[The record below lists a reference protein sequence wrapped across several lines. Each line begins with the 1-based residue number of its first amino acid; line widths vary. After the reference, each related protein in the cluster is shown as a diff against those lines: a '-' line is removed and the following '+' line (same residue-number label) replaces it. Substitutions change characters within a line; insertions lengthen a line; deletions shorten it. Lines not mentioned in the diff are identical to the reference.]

1 MTTLAILLIGFV
13 ATFLVGVSSI
23 GGVLVLPALVFIL
36 GVPTHD
42 AIPAAMI
49 SFIVPSLIALV
60 IVHRRGALDLRASA
74 TLWSGAIPGALVGGL
89 ILPWVPVRL
98 LLWAIVVI
106 LLASAIRVFSR
117 GGATSRAGGTL
128 SSLGFAISGL
138 VVGLVSAL
146 TGTGGPITLM
156 PILGWRGVELR
167 RAVMLCQSIT
177 FPITVFAS
185 VGYVWSLRLD
195 WRLMGLLAFASTIGI
210 VVGLAVAKRMP
221 VAQVARVI
229 GALMAVTAVI
239 VGARLL
245 TS

>member
-1 MTTLAILLIGFV
+1 M
-13 ATFLVGVSSI
+13 
-23 GGVLVLPALVFIL
+23 LVLPALVFML
-36 GVPTHD
+36 GVPTYD
-42 AIPAAMI
+42 AIPATML
-49 SFIVPSLIALV
+49 SFIAPSLIALV
-60 IVHRRGALDLRASA
+60 VVHRRGALDLRVSA

-98 LLWAIVVI
+98 LLWAIVAI
-106 LLASAIRVFSR
+106 LLASAIRVLSG
-117 GGATSRAGGTL
+117 GGAASRAGGTM
-128 SSLGFAISGL
+128 SPLGFAVAGL

-156 PILGWRGVELR
+156 PILGWRGVEPR

-177 FPITVFAS
+177 LPIVIFAS

-195 WRLMGLLAFASTIGI
+195 WRLIGLLAFASTIGI
-210 VVGLAVAKRMP
+210 LVGLTVAKRMP

-229 GALMAVTAVI
+229 AALMAVTAVI
-239 VGARLL
+239 VGARLM

>member
-1 MTTLAILLIGFV
+1 VTTLAILLIGFV
-13 ATFLVGVSSI
+13 AAFLVGVSSI
-23 GGVLVLPALVFIL
+23 GGVLVLPALVFML

-42 AIPAAMI
+42 AIPATML

-60 IVHRRGALDLRASA
+60 IVHRRGALDLRVSA
-74 TLWSGAIPGALVGGL
+74 TLWSGAIPGAFVGGL
-89 ILPWVPVRL
+89 VLPWVPVRL

-106 LLASAIRVFSR
+106 LLASAIRVLG
-117 GGATSRAGGTL
+117 GGATQRTGGTL
-128 SSLGFAISGL
+128 SPLGFAVSGL
-138 VVGLVSAL
+138 AVGLVSAL

-156 PILGWRGVELR
+156 PILGWRGVEPR

-177 FPITVFAS
+177 LPIVIFAS
-185 VGYVWSLRLD
+185 AGYAWSLRLD
-195 WRLMGLLAFASTIGI
+195 WRLIGLLAFASTIGI
-210 VVGLAVAKRMP
+210 LVGLAVAKRMP
-221 VAQVARVI
+221 VAHVARVI